1 MGVDQNIVD
10 AVYTRL
16 LQSLPPDADIRMCDQ
31 CIIRLLEVVNTMVAG
46 DGESYASSVTE
57 LFASIE
63 GILNN
68 VTVSEAGVERILSYL
83 QYCEAFDYSRHSST
97 HQYLASDMFQVQCA
111 ASLLAKITE
120 EESNFGPTML
130 VVISALSAQYCTL
143 VSVPPAKI
151 LSGIASRLADV
162 PGKSGLFLPLRQ
174 LLRASLASVQDA
186 CILAML
192 RLAAMCDVSD
202 EVNNIIARVCDNA
215 GRHIQKV
222 VHPCLLRVR
231 SLMERNLLA
240 V

>member
-10 AVYTRL
+10 AVYARL
-16 LQSLPPDADIRMCDQ
+16 LQSLPPNANIRMRDE
-31 CIIRLLEVVNTMVAG
+31 CIIRLLEVANTRVAG

-57 LFASIE
+57 LFASVE
-63 GILNN
+63 GILDD

-83 QYCEAFDYSRHSST
+83 QYCEAFDYSRYSST
-97 HQYLASDMFQVQCA
+97 HRSLASDMFQIQCA

-120 EESNFGPTML
+120 EESSFGPTML

-143 VSVPPAKI
+143 ASVPPAKI

-162 PGKSGLFLPLRQ
+162 PGKSGWFLQLHQ
-174 LLRASLASVQDA
+174 LLRVGLASVQDA

-202 EVNNIIARVCDNA
+202 EVNNIIAHVGDKA
-215 GRHIQKV
+215 GRHIKKV
-222 VHPCLLRVR
+222 VHLCLFRV
-231 SLMERNLLA
+231 
-240 V
+240 